1 MTATTGSA
9 APSSPA
15 APANPRSRVITASLV
30 GTTIEFYDFYAYAT
44 AAVLVFPILFFP
56 TGNDTTS
63 LLASFGV
70 FGAAMIARPLG
81 AVVFGHLGDRVGRK
95 ATLVASLLT
104 MGIATFLIGC
114 LPTFNDIGIWAALL
128 LLILRLAQGFALGG
142 EWSGAALV
150 ATENAPAGK
159 RAWYGTFPQLGA
171 PLGFIIANTVFLTI
185 NFLLPHPDG
194 AAQRSDAFLAW
205 GWRVPFLFSAV
216 MVIIGLWVRLKL
228 VESDTFVKAEQRGVI
243 RRFPVGTVL
252 RRYWRQAL
260 LGTFIML
267 ATYVLFYL
275 MTQFTLSYGTKP
287 ADLETASAAARSA
300 AEATGRTFDEAAFAA
315 QFYPGLG
322 FGYTDFVIMQII
334 GVVFF
339 GIFTLLSGPLA
350 DSIGRR
356 KLLLWVTGLIIV
368 FGLSFTV
375 FLLPHADPK
384 FTGAL
389 TQAFLIF
396 GFVLMGST
404 FGPMG
409 AVLPELFPTN
419 VRYSG
424 SAIAYNVSS
433 ILGAAVAP
441 IIALWLWQL
450 GDGNPWLV
458 GIYLSAM
465 GALTFIAL
473 ILAPETKNVDYDE
486 DLGVGATGPL

>member
-1 MTATTGSA
+1 M
-9 APSSPA
+9 SSPSTTAATSA
-15 APANPRSRVITASLV
+15 APANPRSRVILASLV
-30 GTTIEFYDFYAYAT
+30 GTTIEFYDFYVYAT

-63 LLASFGV
+63 LLLSFSV

-81 AVVFGHLGDRVGRK
+81 AIVFGHFGDRFGRK

-114 LPTFNDIGIWAALL
+114 LPTFNEIGVWAAILL
-128 LLILRLAQGFALGG
+128 LVLRLFQGFALGG

-150 ATENAPAGK
+150 ATENAPKGK

-171 PLGFIIANTVFLTI
+171 PLGFIIANSVFLAI

-194 AAQRSDAFLAW
+194 AGQRSADFLAW

-216 MVIIGLWVRLKL
+216 MVIIGLWVRLRL
-228 VESDTFVKAEQRGVI
+228 VESDTFVKAEEKGAI
-243 RRFPVGTVL
+243 RKFPLATVL
-252 RRYWRQAL
+252 RHHWWHL
-260 LGTFIML
+260 ILGTFIML

-275 MTQFTLSYGTKP
+275 MTNFTLSYGTKA
-287 ADLETASAAARSA
+287 ADLEVASAAAQKA
-300 AEATGRTFDEAAFAA
+300 AEAAGTAFDPAAFAA

-322 FGYTDFVIMQII
+322 FGYTDFVLMQII

-339 GIFTLLSGPLA
+339 GIFTLLSGPIA
-350 DSIGRR
+350 DTIGRR
-356 KLLLWVTGLIIV
+356 RLLLWVTGLIIV
-368 FGLSFTV
+368 FGLTFNL
-375 FLLPHADPK
+375 FLSPQLDPK

-396 GFVLMGST
+396 GFMLMGST

-424 SAIAYNVSS
+424 SAISYNVSS
-433 ILGAAVAP
+433 ILGAALAP
-441 IIALWLWQL
+441 IVAVALWASA
-450 GDGNPWLV
+450 DGSPWLV
-458 GIYLSAM
+458 GLYLSAM
-465 GALTFIAL
+465 GVLTFIAL
-473 ILAPETKNVDYDE
+473 LLSPETKDVDYDA
-486 DLGVGATGPL
+486 DLGVGATGSL

>member
-1 MTATTGSA
+1 M
-9 APSSPA
+9 SPA
-15 APANPRSRVITASLV
+15 SHSPQKTTSTPANPRSRVITATLV
-30 GTTIEFYDFYAYAT
+30 GTTIEFYDFYVYAT

-70 FGAAMIARPLG
+70 FGAAMVARPLG
-81 AVVFGHLGDRVGRK
+81 AVIFGHFGDRFGRK

-114 LPTFNDIGIWAALL
+114 LPTFDDIGWWAALL
-128 LLILRLAQGFALGG
+128 LLVLRLAQGFALGG

-171 PLGFIIANTVFLTI
+171 PIGFIIANTVFLMI
-185 NFLLPHPDG
+185 NFPLPHPDG
-194 AAQRSDAFLAW
+194 AAQRSEEFLAW

-216 MVIIGLWVRLKL
+216 MVIVGLWVRLRL
-228 VESDTFVKAEQRGVI
+228 VESESFTKAEKKGVL
-243 RRFPVGTVL
+243 RKFPLGTVF
-252 RRYWRQAL
+252 RRNWWHLL

-275 MTQFTLSYGTKP
+275 MTSFTLSYGTKP
-287 ADLETASAAARSA
+287 TLDGAQAAADA
-300 AEATGRTFDEAAFAA
+300 AGTPFDAAT
-315 QFYPGLG
+315 YVPGLG

-339 GIFTLLSGPLA
+339 GIFTLLSGPVA

-356 KLLLWVTGLIIV
+356 KLLLWVTAFIIV
-368 FGLSFTV
+368 FGLSFSI
-375 FLLPHADPK
+375 FLAPQADPK

-389 TQAFLIF
+389 VQAFLIF

-419 VRYSG
+419 VRYTG
-424 SAIAYNVSS
+424 SAISYNVSS
-433 ILGAAVAP
+433 ILGAALAPLVAV
-441 IIALWLWQL
+441 ALWAAA
-450 GDGNPWLV
+450 GGSPWLV
-458 GIYLSAM
+458 GAYLSAM
-465 GALTFIAL
+465 GVLTLVALW
-473 ILAPETKNVDYDE
+473 LAPETKDVDYDD
-486 DLGVGATGPL
+486 DLGLGETASL

>member
-1 MTATTGSA
+1 MSTTST
-9 APSSPA
+9 
-15 APANPRSRVITASLV
+15 PANPRSRVITASLV
-30 GTTIEFYDFYAYAT
+30 RTTIEFYDFYAYAT
-44 AAVLVFPILFFP
+44 AAVLVFPVLFFP

-70 FGAAMIARPLG
+70 FGAAMVARPIG
-81 AVVFGHLGDRVGRK
+81 AVVFGHFGDRYGRK

-104 MGIATFLIGC
+104 MGIATFAIGL
-114 LPTFNDIGIWAALL
+114 LPTFQQINWWAALL

-150 ATENAPAGK
+150 ATENAPSGK

-171 PLGFIIANTVFLTI
+171 PLGFIIANFLFLGI
-185 NFLLPHPDG
+185 NWALPHAEDP
-194 AAQRSDAFLAW
+194 ALKSEAFLSW

-216 MVIIGLWVRLKL
+216 MVIIGLWVRLRL
-228 VESDTFVKAEQRGVI
+228 VESDTFTKAAQKGAI
-243 RRFPVGTVL
+243 RKLPLATVFRHHWKQL
-252 RRYWRQAL
+252 I

-275 MTQFTLSYGTKP
+275 MTNFTLAYGTKP
-287 ADLETASAAARSA
+287 ASLETASAAAQAA
-300 AEATGRTFDEAAFAA
+300 AEAAGKDFDAAAFAA

-322 FGYTDFVIMQII
+322 FGYTDFVLMQII

-339 GIFTLLSGPLA
+339 GIFTLLSGPIA
-350 DSIGRR
+350 DQVGRR

-368 FGLSFTV
+368 FGFTFNL
-375 FLLPHADPK
+375 FLLPAVDPK

-389 TQAFLIF
+389 VQAFLVF
-396 GFVLMGST
+396 GFLLMGAT

-409 AVLPELFPTN
+409 ALLPELFPTN

-424 SAIAYNVSS
+424 SAISYNVSS

-441 IIALWLWQL
+441 IIAVQLWEW
-450 GDGNPWLV
+450 GDGSPWLV
-458 GIYLSAM
+458 GVYLSVM
-465 GALTFIAL
+465 GVLTFIAL
-473 ILAPETKNVDYDE
+473 LLSPETKDHAYED
-486 DLGVGATGPL
+486 DLGLAAAVEL